1 MISSQATSYWFT
13 FKTTFLQQ
21 KKNGSYICLIQ
32 GNEHIN
38 TRPSDWKL
46 NYVLLTNH
54 KKKKI
59 HTKASL
65 LKTQFLPQTLSS
77 TMSATDV
84 FFLARSPSIHIGP
97 LKISPRACVWANYKC
112 VCLYRFT
119 SALESR
125 ASSSDLLHQKARI
138 QKGVWTQG
146 GDRLQIRPPLQY
158 VWYSPDRV
166 RVGRW
171 SPIDSH

>member
-54 KKKKI
+54 KKKKNPYKGESI
-59 HTKASL
+59 ENTIPPADSL
-65 LKTQFLPQTLSS
+65 LNNVRHRRFLSRQKSFDSYRPFKDIPPGLCLSQLQVC
-77 TMSATDV
+77 V
-84 FFLARSPSIHIGP
+84 F
-97 LKISPRACVWANYKC
+97 V
-112 VCLYRFT
+112 
-119 SALESR
+119 
-125 ASSSDLLHQKARI
+125 
-138 QKGVWTQG
+138 
-146 GDRLQIRPPLQY
+146 
-158 VWYSPDRV
+158 
-166 RVGRW
+166 
-171 SPIDSH
+171 